1 MSKIQF
7 NFAGNPF
14 LKLASGK
21 GSIVLLVTLLFFLVT
36 GAGNVLAAE
45 KSLAIAF
52 IVDIPSWDAQNS
64 VNPNPQT
71 LWKCVFDQFLTQDPD
86 LALVPEVFSEWGYKD
101 KKELVFEAKIQK
113 GIKFHNGDPLTAED
127 VKFSLDRMKDPA
139 AKLPLHFIWGAM
151 KEVKVTGKY
160 SIRINLNRPFPSM
173 VAWFPFLGSYVYP
186 KKYFEKVGLEGFLKK
201 PIGSGPYMVTE
212 YIKGSHLKLTAFE
225 DYWRGPAKI
234 KKVTFKFVT
243 EPTSRVAE
251 VESGNSDLTLE
262 VPFEE
267 FERLGKKPNLAAVA
281 QPVSDVV
288 HFFINDVEP
297 MLDENVRLA
306 LNLAIDREALVE
318 FILLGMG
325 VPLYGLQCPE
335 YPAYQPDL
343 KIPYDPVT
351 ARRLLAI
358 SGYSKDNPV
367 KFTVQSTNGFIA
379 KDYEIVQAVV
389 GMWKKVGIDAKIEI
403 YDIAKHFELRAA
415 DTLAPVAFYV
425 WGNATGDPENST
437 GHTMWGPSPHSV
449 WDGPVVKALLGALIA
464 AEGDTKKRI
473 EEYKTA
479 EWFIISH
486 SMVIPLYQRKQPI
499 VYNKNLKF
507 KPYANNW
514 ILPYYM
520 EWK

>member
-1 MSKIQF
+1 MSKIQSMY
-7 NFAGNPF
+7 AGNLTPM
-14 LKLASGK
+14 KRSGK
-21 GSIVLLVTLLFFLVT
+21 RVTVILTLVLLFFFMVL
-36 GAGNVLAAE
+36 AGNVLAAD

-64 VNPNPQT
+64 VNPNPQS
-71 LWKCVFDQFLTQDPD
+71 LWKCVFDQYLTQDPD
-86 LALVPEVFSEWGYKD
+86 LKIVPEVLSEWGYKD
-101 KKELVFEAKIQK
+101 KDKLIFEAKIQK
-113 GIKFHNGDPLTAED
+113 GIKFHNGDSLTAED

-139 AKLPLHFIWGAM
+139 AKLPLQVVWAAM
-151 KEVKVTGKY
+151 QEVKVTGKY
-160 SIRINLNRPFPSM
+160 SIRIQLSRPFPSLE
-173 VAWFPFLGSYVYP
+173 AWLPFLGSYVYP

-201 PIGSGPYMVTE
+201 PVGSGPYVVTE
-212 YIKGSHLKLTAFE
+212 YIQGSHLKLTAFK

-267 FERLGKKPNLAAVA
+267 FQRLGKKSNLSTVA

-288 HFFINDVEP
+288 HFFINDVDP

-306 LNLAIDREALVE
+306 LNYAIDREALVE
-318 FILLGMG
+318 FVLEGMG
-325 VPLYGLQCPE
+325 IPLYGLQTPE
-335 YPAYQPDL
+335 YPAYQGDL

-351 ARRLLAI
+351 AQRLLEV
-358 SGYSKDNPV
+358 SGYNKENPV
-367 KFTVQSTNGFIA
+367 KFTVQTTNGYVA

-389 GMWKKVGIDAKIEI
+389 AMWKKVGIDAKIEV
-403 YDIAKHFELRAA
+403 YDIAKHYELRAA

-437 GHTMWGPSPHSV
+437 WHTMFGPSPHSV
-449 WDGPVVKALLGALIA
+449 WDGKNVLALLGPLA
-464 AEGDTKKRI
+464 AEGDYEKRI
-473 EEYKTA
+473 ALYKVA
-479 EWFIISH
+479 ESYIISH
-486 SMVIPLYQRKQPI
+486 GMVIPLYQRKQPI
-499 VYNKNLKF
+499 VYDKGLKF
-507 KPYANNW
+507 APYANNW